1 MVQLE
6 TLEEM
11 LIKIAQRFKRIRR
24 SKGIS
29 QEMLSKMSNVSY
41 GSIKRFE
48 RTGEI
53 SLLSLAQLCQALDI
67 RDEIDKKHIVL
78 RWSLYFALALAI
90 FYFGAYGPNYQPVDP
105 IYGKF

>member
-1 MVQLE
+1 MLFRSN
-6 TLEEM
+6 TLTDF
-11 LIKIAQRFKRIRR
+11 FKMFGNIF
-24 SKGIS
+24 KTDGIS
-29 QEMLSKMSNVSY
+29 NIVKSGVIDGYEVTVMIVS
-41 GSIKRFE
+41 ILFLVVV
-48 RTGEI
+48 EI
-53 SLLSLAQLCQALDI
+53 LHLKFDNI